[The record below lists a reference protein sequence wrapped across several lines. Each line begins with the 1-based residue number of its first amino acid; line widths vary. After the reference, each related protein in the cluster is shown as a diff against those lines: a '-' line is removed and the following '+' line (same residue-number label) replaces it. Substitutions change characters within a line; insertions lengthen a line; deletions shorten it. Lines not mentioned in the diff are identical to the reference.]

1 MATTAVKK
9 APVARKTRV
18 STVPENE
25 TKQQKF
31 VRLANRRVNKV
42 CKALDQIG
50 LLGGAS
56 YDSTEDQQN
65 KIIAAIQEAFDY
77 AANRL
82 RKVKSSKTNF
92 RL

>member
-1 MATTAVKK
+1 MAAATK
-9 APVARKTRV
+9 KTRKARV
-18 STVPENE
+18 SNIPENE

-42 CKALDQIG
+42 RKALDQIG

-65 KIIAAIQEAFDY
+65 KIIAAIQEAFDF
-77 AANRL
+77 ACNRL
-82 RKVKSSKTNF
+82 RKVKTSKATF
-92 RL
+92 QL

>member
-1 MATTAVKK
+1 MATTAKK
-9 APVARKTRV
+9 APRKTRV

-42 CKALDQIG
+42 RKALDQIG

-56 YDSTEDQQN
+56 YDSTEEQQN
-65 KIIAAIQEAFDY
+65 KIIEAIQEAFDY

-82 RKVKSSKTNF
+82 RKVKASKSDF